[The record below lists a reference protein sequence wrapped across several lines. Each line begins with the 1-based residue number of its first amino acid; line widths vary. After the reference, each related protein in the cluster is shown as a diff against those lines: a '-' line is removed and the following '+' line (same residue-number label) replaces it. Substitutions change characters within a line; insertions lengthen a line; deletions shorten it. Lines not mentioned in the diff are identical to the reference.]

1 METAADQ
8 LRLRSSRM
16 LYIAEFSMVVLGVLQ
31 EVGGKKGGVNRVL
44 EQLHS
49 P

>member
-31 EVGGKKGGVNRVL
+31 EVEKK
-44 EQLHS
+44 EE
-49 P
+49 